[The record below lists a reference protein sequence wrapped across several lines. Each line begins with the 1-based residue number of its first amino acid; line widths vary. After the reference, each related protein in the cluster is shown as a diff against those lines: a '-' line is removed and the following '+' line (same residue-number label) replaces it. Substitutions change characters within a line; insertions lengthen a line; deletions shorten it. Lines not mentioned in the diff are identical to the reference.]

1 MSSEGK
7 IRVSQDEM
15 AVGPMSSSNEQVI
28 DDVGKGHHQKLKSRH
43 LYMIAMGGKDSPLTL
58 SL

>member
-28 DDVGKGHHQKLKSRH
+28 GGVKGHHNKLKSRH
-43 LYMIAMGGKDSPLTL
+43 LYMIAMGGKDSP
-58 SL
+58 SY